1 VIAQSLLSLVLLITA
16 AVLPS
21 TSTAQELECPQIA
34 GKQSGGTRL
43 SVAVVPQLP
52 PVELFRRWTPVL
64 KVITERTGLCFS
76 LTVPKTIPEFEA
88 LFLRGQPD
96 LVFLNPYHQVMAFRA
111 QGYLPI
117 LADSEPLTG
126 IIVVRNDSPIKTLRD
141 LNGQTMAFP
150 APNAFAASLLLR
162 AIITDLQIPFRTQYV
177 QSHSN
182 VYRSVASGTIA
193 AGGGVNNTL
202 MREPQALRNELRV
215 LYESPGF
222 RSHPLSAHPRVPSHL
237 RVEISDVLYKLA
249 LNDEGRSL
257 LNQIQIPNPSAAT
270 HNKDYAPLER
280 LGIEKFVVS
289 SD

>member
-1 VIAQSLLSLVLLITA
+1 
-16 AVLPS
+16 
-21 TSTAQELECPQIA
+21 
-34 GKQSGGTRL
+34 
-43 SVAVVPQLP
+43 
-52 PVELFRRWTPVL
+52 VELFRRWTPVL
-64 KVITERTGLCFS
+64 KVVTERTGLCFS
-76 LTVPKTIPEFEA
+76 LTVPKTNPEFEA

-96 LVFLNPYHQVMAFRA
+96 RVFLKPYHQVMAFRA

-257 LNQIQIPNPSAAT
+257 LNQIQITNPSAAT